1 VLYIR
6 SAALFHLKHYKEC
19 LRDIE
24 LAMEHGYPDTTR
36 YKLFDRQGSVYL
48 ALGNTSEGTACFQ
61 KALDNL
67 LTAGLSPKATA
78 TWQANI
84 GKQMENC
91 RKATTKLASG
101 PDSEGTKMV
110 VPALTGEPNE
120 KYPNSSVAVK
130 GQYDIS
136 CGRHTVADRDIK
148 VGDIIV
154 SEVPFTAVML
164 PGEYRDKH
172 CYQCFAA
179 TEAPV
184 PCRQCTS
191 VLFCS
196 RECRDKAWQQYH
208 CAECSFGELLKP
220 SMCAKIGHLA
230 ARLLMCKGIESIL
243 SYVKSPAAGNSQ
255 PDQCGFNAEG
265 IYDASSY
272 DSVYHLVTST
282 KLRNS
287 EDLFEFTVLSCVLV
301 KIMVV
306 SGFLKEISESAAESA
321 ADLELIGG
329 AVLRHLQIIQ
339 CNAFR
344 IIELTRPTKFDE
356 PKPEPVG
363 VGLYPT
369 ASLINHSCDPNAD
382 LNFYGDSVVVRAIRN
397 IPEGEEICISYGPVF
412 YEVKPKLRHS
422 QLKGV
427 YFFNCK

>member
-1 VLYIR
+1 MYIR

-24 LAMEHGYPDTTR
+24 LAVECGYPETTR

-48 ALGNTSEGTACFQ
+48 ALGNTSEATASFQ

-67 LTAGLSPKATA
+67 LTAGLSAKATA

-91 RKATTKLASG
+91 RKATVKRASG
-101 PDSEGTKMV
+101 KDSEGTKME
-110 VPALTGEPNE
+110 VPALTGDPHE
-120 KYPNSSVAVK
+120 KYPCASVAVK
-130 GQYDIS
+130 VRYDAS

-148 VGDIIV
+148 VGDILM
-154 SEVPFTAVML
+154 SEVPFTAVMF
-164 PGEYRDKH
+164 PGEYAGNH
-172 CYQCFAA
+172 CYRCFAA

-184 PCRQCTS
+184 PCRQCST

-196 RECRDKAWQQYH
+196 RECRDAAWQQYH
-208 CAECSFGELLKP
+208 WAECSYGELLKP

-230 ARLLMCKGIESIL
+230 ARLLMHEGIESVL
-243 SYVKSPAAGNSQ
+243 SYVKSSAAGNTD

-265 IYDASSY
+265 VYDSTSYDAIH
-272 DSVYHLVTST
+272 HLVTNT
-282 KLRNS
+282 KLRS
-287 EDLFEFTVLSCVLV
+287 TEDLFEFTVLSCVLV
-301 KIMVV
+301 KIMIA
-306 SGFLKEISESAAESA
+306 SGFVKDAAASA
-321 ADLELIGG
+321 ADLSLIGG

-344 IIELTRPTKFDE
+344 VMELTRPTKFDE

-363 VGLYPT
+363 VGLYAT
-369 ASLINHSCDPNAD
+369 ASLISHSCDPNAD
-382 LNFYGDSVVVRAIRN
+382 LNFYGDALVVRAIRN
-397 IPEGEEICISYGPVF
+397 IPEGEEICITYGPVF
-412 YEVKPKLRHS
+412 YEVKPRLRHS